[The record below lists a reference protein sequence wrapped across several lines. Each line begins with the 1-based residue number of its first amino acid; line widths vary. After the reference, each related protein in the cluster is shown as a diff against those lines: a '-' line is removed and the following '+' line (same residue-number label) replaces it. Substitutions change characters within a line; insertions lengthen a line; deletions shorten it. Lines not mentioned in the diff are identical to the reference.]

1 MLQPQA
7 RNKNHFQLYHIPSPW
22 MPPPHLS
29 SHYSLCSHHPM
40 SSAWS
45 GKSREHPLTFEVP
58 LQLPPG
64 SLPISWCLQETPPSP
79 SSLGILEHTAVP
91 MLVMGYFVTWKDTF
105 EVSFFIWSSH
115 DFWKAEVCP
124 LLWGPV
130 SQNTSPIGSKIRH
143 IIMCKCI
150 EHF

>member
-1 MLQPQA
+1 MLQPQV

-22 MPPPHLS
+22 MPPPTCHHTTVFAHTILWAVLGQESPESTLLLS
-29 SHYSLCSHHPM
+29 KFLSNS
-40 SSAWS
+40 
-45 GKSREHPLTFEVP
+45 
-58 LQLPPG
+58 
-64 SLPISWCLQETPPSP
+64 LQEASLYHSVCKKHPPSP
-79 SSLGILEHTAVP
+79 SSLGILEHTVVP
-91 MLVMGYFVTWKDTF
+91 MLVMVHFVTWKDTF